1 MTTLSPA
8 FAIRV
13 EPGELHFSAAHFITF
28 NNSCEN
34 LHGHNFH
41 VCIDARGDNDAD
53 DLVVDFVLMTRLAA
67 GICADL
73 NDKVLLP
80 ATSDVVKVERR
91 ERLVYVSCYDKQFM
105 LPEDNC
111 YLLPVSN
118 TTAEMLAW
126 YIGER
131 LLESL
136 QREGAAANVG
146 ELEVAVEEA
155 DRQWGMCR
163 RVLNHDD

>member
-1 MTTLSPA
+1 MTSVSPT
-8 FAIRV
+8 FAISV
-13 EPGELHFSAAHFITF
+13 DPGELHFNAAHFITF
-28 NNSCEN
+28 DNSCEN

-41 VCIDARGDNDAD
+41 VRIDARGVNNAD

-67 GICADL
+67 GICAEL

-80 ATSDVVKVERR
+80 ATSDVVTVEQRDHQ
-91 ERLVYVSCYDKQFM
+91 VHVSSYGKQFT

-126 YIGER
+126 HISER
-131 LLESL
+131 LLASL
-136 QREGAAANVG
+136 QQQGAAANVG
-146 ELEVAVEEA
+146 ELEIAVEEA
-155 DRQWGMCR
+155 DCQWGVCR
-163 RVLNHDD
+163 RVLRHDE

>member
-1 MTTLSPA
+1 VTISSPT
-8 FAIRV
+8 FAISV
-13 EPGELHFSAAHFITF
+13 DPGELHFNAAHFITF
-28 NNSCEN
+28 DNSCEN

-41 VCIDARGDNDAD
+41 VRIEARGENDAD
-53 DLVVDFVLMTRLAA
+53 DLVVDFVLLTRLASD
-67 GICADL
+67 ICAGL

-80 ATSDVVKVERR
+80 ANSDVVSLNRR
-91 ERLVYVSCYDKQFM
+91 DSQLYISSYDKQFM

-131 LLESL
+131 LLEAL
-136 QREGAAANVG
+136 RQQDAATNVG
-146 ELEVAVEEA
+146 ELEIAVEEA
-155 DRQWGMCR
+155 DRQWGVCR
-163 RVLNHDD
+163 RILQRDK

>member
-1 MTTLSPA
+1 MTTVSPT
-8 FAIRV
+8 FAISID
-13 EPGELHFSAAHFITF
+13 PGELHFNAAHFITF
-28 NNSCEN
+28 DNSCEN

-41 VCIDARGDNDAD
+41 ARIDARGDNDAD
-53 DLVVDFVLMTRLAA
+53 DLVVDFVLLTRLAA
-67 GICADL
+67 GICAEL

-80 ATSDVVKVERR
+80 ANSDVVSLEQRDS
-91 ERLVYVSCYDKQFM
+91 LMYVSSYDKQFM

-131 LLESL
+131 LLAAL
-136 QREGAAANVG
+136 QQQGAAANVG
-146 ELEVAVEEA
+146 ELEIAVEEA
-155 DRQWGMCR
+155 DRQWGVCR
-163 RVLNHDD
+163 KVLQHDQ

>member
-1 MTTLSPA
+1 
-8 FAIRV
+8 
-13 EPGELHFSAAHFITF
+13 
-28 NNSCEN
+28 SCEN

-41 VCIDARGDNDAD
+41 VRINAQGDNDAD
-53 DLVVDFVLMTRLAA
+53 SLVIDFVLISRLAA

-80 ATSDVVKVERR
+80 ANSDAVKIEQRDQ
-91 ERLVYVSCYDKQFM
+91 LLHISSYGKQFV
-105 LPEDNC
+105 LPEHNC
-111 YLLPVSN
+111 CLLPLGN

-136 QREGAAANVG
+136 QQQGAAANIG
-146 ELEVAVEEA
+146 ELEIAVEEA
-155 DRQWGMCR
+155 DRQWGVCR
-163 RVLNHDD
+163 RVLTHGD

>member
-1 MTTLSPA
+1 MTMVSPN
-8 FAIRV
+8 FAISV
-13 EPGELHFSAAHFITF
+13 DPGELHFNAAHFITF
-28 NNSCEN
+28 DNSCEN

-41 VCIDARGDNDAD
+41 VRIKARGANTAD

-67 GICADL
+67 DICAEL

-80 ATSDVVKVERR
+80 ENSSVVTVERR
-91 ERLVYVSCYDKQFM
+91 DCLLYISSYDKQFM

-111 YLLPVSN
+111 YLLPISN

-131 LLESL
+131 LLATL
-136 QREGAAANVG
+136 QQQGEPANVG
-146 ELEVAVEEA
+146 ELEIAVEEA
-155 DRQWGMCR
+155 DRQWGVCR
-163 RVLNHDD
+163 RVLRHGR